1 MASVRIFICYSHR
14 DSEYLSPDSLLG
26 FLRGLEGE
34 EDVELWCD
42 QRIENGALWDDQ
54 IRRRLV
60 ESDIALVLVS
70 QSFLDSAYC
79 SNIEMQ
85 TFLNRRREDGMIL
98 FPILLSPCEWERREW
113 LAATQCLPGG
123 DETIEEHYAEP
134 AKRKRLFLRIRKE
147 LREAVARVRSKAA
160 PAAAPAPEANQAGA
174 ISEWRPLT
182 AIRCDIVPLERDGR
196 QTAGDELSEILH
208 DLMPEFVQVCTEV
221 FDSFKGRVGDTA
233 GNGVLGLFGYPTAHE
248 DDNRCAVRA
257 GLAVVE
263 RGAKL
268 SARVENELGI
278 RVAVRVGIHAGRVIA
293 DTSGQTPLAQLANRE
308 TAQVAARLQEIA
320 PLNAV
325 VVSDVLFP
333 LIEGFFETGPGERC
347 GSGVGTGDPR
357 PPHHP
362 RHRLPHPDA
371 DLAGQMTRFVGRE
384 KELDLLVRRW
394 NDARAGQGQ
403 MVVIRAD
410 AGIGKSRLLAETR
423 KRVADESSYWFSCR
437 SSSRYQNS
445 AFFPLVG
452 WLESWMGIEPS
463 DSDAVK
469 LQKIE
474 KMLAPFAAA
483 IDDPIPPVAALL
495 SITDRPAVTL
505 LVAHH
510 QRARKERDHAAGRGP
525 AGGGGGG
532 AKAGRLRHRVTCSGS
547 TPRRW
552 SSSTCS

>member
-14 DSEYLSPDSLLG
+14 DSEYLAPDSLLG

-42 QRIENGALWDDQ
+42 QRIETGALWDDQ
-54 IRRRLV
+54 IKRRLV

-79 SNIEMQ
+79 TNIEMQ
-85 TFLNRRREDGMIL
+85 TFLARRREDGMIL
-98 FPILLSPCEWERREW
+98 FPILLSPCEWERRDW

-123 DETIEEHYAEP
+123 DETIEEHYSEP
-134 AKRKRLFLRIRKE
+134 AKQKRLFLRIRKE
-147 LREAVARVRSKAA
+147 LRDAVTRVRSKAA
-160 PAAAPAPEANQAGA
+160 PIAAPAPEANQAGA

-182 AIRCDIVPLERDGR
+182 AIRCDVVPLERDGR
-196 QTAGDELSEILH
+196 PTTGDELSEILH

-233 GNGVLGLFGYPTAHE
+233 GNGVLGLFGYPAAHE

-268 SARVENELGI
+268 SARVESELGI
-278 RVAVRVGIHAGRVIA
+278 RVAVRVGIHSGRVIA

-333 LIEGFFETGPGERC
+333 LIEGFFETAAG
-347 GSGVGTGDPR
+347 GTL
-357 PPHHP
+357 
-362 RHRLPHPDA
+362 RLPSSGQEIRAHRIIRDTGFNTRMQT
-371 DLAGQMTRFVGRE
+371 LAGQMTRFVGRE

-410 AGIGKSRLLAETR
+410 AGIGKSRLVAETR
-423 KRVADESSYWFSCR
+423 KRVADESSHWFSCR
-437 SSSRYQNS
+437 CSSRIRTARS
-445 AFFPLVG
+445 SPSSDGWRVG
-452 WLESWMGIEPS
+452 WASS
-463 DSDAVK
+463 R
-469 LQKIE
+469 
-474 KMLAPFAAA
+474 
-483 IDDPIPPVAALL
+483 PIP
-495 SITDRPAVTL
+495 
-505 LVAHH
+505 
-510 QRARKERDHAAGRGP
+510 
-525 AGGGGGG
+525 
-532 AKAGRLRHRVTCSGS
+532 
-547 TPRRW
+547 RR
-552 SSSTCS
+552 